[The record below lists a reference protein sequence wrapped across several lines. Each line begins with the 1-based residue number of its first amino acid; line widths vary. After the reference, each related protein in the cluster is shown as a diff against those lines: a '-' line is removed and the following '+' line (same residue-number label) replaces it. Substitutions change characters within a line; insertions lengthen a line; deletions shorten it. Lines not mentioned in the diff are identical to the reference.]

1 MSHIAAALAKS
12 KGRDVKAPP
21 ASGVNDVPLARIGPV
36 ANPFLAPV
44 AAPKVAPVVY
54 QAEKPKRH
62 FPVRAIALTVVA
74 LFVAVLGFYLW
85 TLLRKDNLFSE
96 LLPRTKPTPVAVPA
110 KIAPLPPTVSPP
122 TAPTPSDLMREKVRQ
137 LPISSAAGGA
147 IQRLTVGGKVYQPG
161 ETVTEGLILQAI
173 ETDEIVFRDTTGSV
187 YTRRL

>member
-36 ANPFLAPV
+36 TNPFLAPV
-44 AAPKVAPVVY
+44 AAPQVAPVVY
-54 QAEKPKRH
+54 QTEKPKRH

-74 LFVAVLGFYLW
+74 IFVAVLGFYLW
-85 TLLRKDNLFSE
+85 TLLRKDNLFSD
-96 LLPRTKPTPVAVPA
+96 LLPQPKPTPAVAPA
-110 KIAPLPPTVSPP
+110 KIAPLPPAVSQPIP
-122 TAPTPSDLMREKVRQ
+122 PTPSDLMHETVRK
-137 LPISSAAGGA
+137 LPISSVAGGA

-161 ETVTEGLILQAI
+161 ETVANGLILQAI
-173 ETDEIVFRDTTGSV
+173 ETDEIVFRDTAGRI